1 MTGLD
6 RSAGANRQLLDDI
19 QWMSE
24 PDTDVVGLNHCDP
37 YLAAD
42 RDDAQER
49 SFALQTAGII
59 EGRDSI
65 GSR

>member
-1 MTGLD
+1 
-6 RSAGANRQLLDDI
+6 
-19 QWMSE
+19 MSE